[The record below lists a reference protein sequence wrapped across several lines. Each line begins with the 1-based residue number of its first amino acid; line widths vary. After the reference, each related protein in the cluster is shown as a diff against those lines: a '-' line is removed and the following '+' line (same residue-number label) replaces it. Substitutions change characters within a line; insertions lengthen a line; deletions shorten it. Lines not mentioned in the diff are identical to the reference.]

1 MSFAY
6 SRYIN
11 YKNCSLCM
19 RLPELLSWIVLSQR
33 THVHSPILFLRVGFP
48 SPTTEPWTH
57 SEQQQPKAE
66 HKEEEGRDS
75 FQHTCR
81 VIRSAYHSPSCLI
94 LPPSKTTSRV
104 PAHSSCGHSACR
116 PSPPLQVTSYTP
128 RSGPLPVPFRQEQST
143 IRGVNGT

>member
-1 MSFAY
+1 
-6 SRYIN
+6 
-11 YKNCSLCM
+11 
-19 RLPELLSWIVLSQR
+19 LLSWIVLSQR

-81 VIRSAYHSPSCLI
+81 VIRRCKHWANNCQQHQGTS
-94 LPPSKTTSRV
+94 LPTSH
-104 PAHSSCGHSACR
+104 PACVIACADH
-116 PSPPLQVTSYTP
+116 LCQHANG
-128 RSGPLPVPFRQEQST
+128 RSGPISAYANDTYLSS
-143 IRGVNGT
+143 I